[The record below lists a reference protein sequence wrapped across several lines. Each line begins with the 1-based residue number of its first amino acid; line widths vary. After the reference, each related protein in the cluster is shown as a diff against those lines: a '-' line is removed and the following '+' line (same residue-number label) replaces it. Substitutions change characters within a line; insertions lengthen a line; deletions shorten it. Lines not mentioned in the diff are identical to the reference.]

1 MADPD
6 ILRWA
11 DLPLVCPGCRGT
23 LGLGTDRFTCELCG
37 AIYPVVDGV
46 PRFVP
51 SQEYASSF
59 GFEWHRHPAT
69 QLDSVSGTT
78 RSRDTFADKTGLERS
93 ELDGQLVLDV
103 GVGTGRFAEVAAGLG
118 ARVVGIDL
126 SRAAEVAHQNLGDR
140 ALIAQA
146 DLFRTPFADE
156 TFDVVYSI
164 GVLHHTPDT
173 RAATEAI
180 ARLVK
185 PGGILS
191 IWVYQRRNGYRLAD
205 VYRRITTRM
214 DNRLLYR
221 LSRLA
226 AHLQPVHKLPIVGR
240 PLRFLLPVSG
250 EEDVEWRV
258 LDTFDWY
265 APTFQWKHS
274 VAEVRGWFKAMGF
287 GDIAEP
293 GLPVAVRGRRLE
305 GATLAR
311 SRRREPS

>member
-1 MADPD
+1 
-6 ILRWA
+6 
-11 DLPLVCPGCRGT
+11 
-23 LGLGTDRFTCELCG
+23 
-37 AIYPVVDGV
+37 VVGGV

-51 SQEYASSF
+51 SEEYASSF
-59 GFEWHRHPAT
+59 GFEWHRHRST

-78 RSRDTFADKTGLERS
+78 RSRDTFADKTGLGRS
-93 ELDGQLVLDV
+93 ELEGRLVLDV
-103 GVGTGRFAEVAAGLG
+103 GVGSGRFAEVAADLG

-126 SRAAEVAHQNLGDR
+126 SRAAEVAHDNLGDR
-140 ALIAQA
+140 ALVAQA

-191 IWVYQRRNGYRLAD
+191 IWVYRRATWYRLAD
-205 VYRRITTRM
+205 AYRWVTTRM
-214 DNRLLYR
+214 DDRALYR
-221 LSRLA
+221 LCSLA
-226 AHLQPVHKLPIVGR
+226 ARLHPVQKLPVVGK

-250 EEDVEWRV
+250 QEDLEWRI

-274 VAEVRGWFKAMGF
+274 VAEVRAWFEALGF
-287 GDIAEP
+287 QEIAEP
-293 GLPVAVRGRRLE
+293 GLPVAVRGRRPAAQA
-305 GATLAR
+305 GR
-311 SRRREPS
+311 SAS